1 MRRDLFGPVLTVL
14 AVVAIL
20 TVTVLTERRFYLTAQ
35 KLEDAIAQSEL
46 LTERTQARNEK
57 LKNEIERAR
66 RELAS
71 IAELP
76 LLLGRNAD
84 ALKAA
89 LEQCALSCGA
99 GCVVSAAESSAVGRM
114 TLEAALRT
122 SPAKAVAFLRE
133 VMKRREFF
141 LPQRLEWRVLEPGL
155 ISVEIELDAFI
166 ELAAAGE
173 GFER

>member
-1 MRRDLFGPVLTVL
+1 MRRDIFRPVLMAL
-14 AVVAIL
+14 AGAVIL
-20 TVTVLTERRFYLTAQ
+20 TVTVLTERRFCLTAQ
-35 KLEDAIAQSEL
+35 KLENAIAQNEL
-46 LTERTQARNEK
+46 LTERTQARNVM
-57 LKNEIERAR
+57 LRNEIERAR

-76 LLLGRNAD
+76 LSLGRNAD

-99 GCVVSAAESSAVGRM
+99 GCVVSAAESGASGRM
-114 TLEAALRT
+114 AVEAALRT

-155 ISVEIELDAFI
+155 ISVEVELGAFV
-166 ELAAAGE
+166 ELSASRE
-173 GFER
+173 GSER